1 MKIGLAATRLMFRS
15 ETVSQEGFPDGPV
28 SSRPS
33 IRSKSSAASARAA
46 SRPSGAKSAS
56 SARASGPGSAGIS
69 ARLRLWLS
77 RPSSKRFS
85 VSDSLPMR
93 SRAFST
99 GLRLKKSSTSTRSP
113 PRSACEPP
121 LQQK

>member
-46 SRPSGAKSAS
+46 SRSSGAKSS
-56 SARASGPGSAGIS
+56 SS
-69 ARLRLWLS
+69 ARLRPGLGRYQ
-77 RPSSKRFS
+77 RPAQALAQQAQLKALFRLGQPA
-85 VSDSLPMR
+85 DALPGVLH
-93 SRAFST
+93 RAEAEEVLHEHAVT
-99 GLRLKKSSTSTRSP
+99 AQERV
-113 PRSACEPP
+113 
-121 LQQK
+121 